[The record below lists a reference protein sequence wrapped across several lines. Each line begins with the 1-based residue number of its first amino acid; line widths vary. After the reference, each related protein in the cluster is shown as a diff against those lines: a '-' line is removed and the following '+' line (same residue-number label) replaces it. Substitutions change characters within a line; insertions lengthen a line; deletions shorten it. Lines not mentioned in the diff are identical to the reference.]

1 MKQTKDTLF
10 PIILTIGIISFIII
24 VIIIVTTFTSTQP
37 QNKTDTLS
45 NTRLRE
51 VNTVLE
57 DRMGSN
63 WPLLFASIG
72 IFLSVILIWLFQT
85 SQTPLILNISD
96 NIGSWLMKS
105 SGIIIILLS
114 LLVIFTFLNS
124 YLQPNTDISTSTV
137 SSDAMIQQVQQNNQ
151 DKQTTIQ
158 RMMYVV
164 SFVFIITLIFFL
176 IKL

>member
-45 NTRLRE
+45 KTRLQE

-57 DRMGSN
+57 DKMGSN

-96 NIGSWLMKS
+96 HIGSWLMKS

-124 YLQPNTDISTSTV
+124 YLQPNTDISTV
-137 SSDAMIQQVQQNNQ
+137 SSDIMIQQVQQNNQ

-158 RMMYVV
+158 RMTYLV

>member
-24 VIIIVTTFTSTQP
+24 VIIIVTIFTSTQP
-37 QNKTDTLS
+37 QNETDTLS
-45 NTRLRE
+45 KTRLEE

-57 DRMGSN
+57 DKMGSN

-124 YLQPNTDISTSTV
+124 YLQPNTDISTV
-137 SSDAMIQQVQQNNQ
+137 SSDVMIQQVQQNNQ